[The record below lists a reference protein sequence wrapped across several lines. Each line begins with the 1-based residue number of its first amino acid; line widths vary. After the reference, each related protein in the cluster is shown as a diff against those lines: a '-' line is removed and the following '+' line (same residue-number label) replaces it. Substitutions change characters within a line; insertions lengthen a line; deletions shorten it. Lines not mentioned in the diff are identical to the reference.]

1 MSTFNGI
8 VEEFPLIRIDY
19 FRKNPDRPPPQAC
32 FLSHVHSDHLQGL
45 ESLRSPFVYCS
56 AATRKILLRIEKYPH
71 RMNFAKGILETR
83 KQEYKHLAKLLRP
96 IPLHVPTE
104 IELTPGST
112 IRVTLFNANHCPG
125 AVMFLIEGNG
135 KAILYTG
142 DVRAEPWWVESL
154 IRNPI
159 LIPYTLGDCRLDRI
173 YLDTTFAIKSDIY
186 SAFPSKAEGIKELL
200 HKVKAYPEDTI
211 FYFRNWTFGYEDV
224 WIALSAALN
233 TKIHVDQYQLKLY
246 QSLALPTSCELAV
259 DEAPYLC
266 GFTLG
271 NSRISGCLTD
281 QIDIKSVRIHSCE
294 PGVVC
299 STISSRPS
307 VYITPIVTRTQGGL
321 DVLELGA
328 GGGVGDL
335 TQGHDL
341 QFPDASVVERFVS
354 LCSEYI
360 QDSEKRQMI
369 VDAATKAYESNS
381 KSLSLEPFC
390 VKEEDGMT
398 LKNLVAM
405 LCQGSKSSM
414 LPGQSQP
421 RANHLPNTIRFPY
434 SRHSSYDELC
444 SLVSAFR
451 PKDVYPCTVDAG
463 SWTESVSMENLFS
476 HLCLGSIFAH
486 DAEMRAIVKQDE
498 SRPRKKVRRNSDASS
513 AAASTQ
519 RSNIDASFPQAA
531 SSPKSPQA
539 LEYPVIV
546 LSSDSEG
553 QNSQP
558 GKGQPAEHLDFATA
572 DTDLSFSFPSQIT
585 SNLSLSQPDELST
598 SPGIRIQAI
607 RQALEQKAL
616 NNEID
621 FFLGSSFTDSQAQSQ
636 PQGLFSPQYASS
648 NLQHSSFA
656 IPEENLEHAASDP
669 DTQLQLLSD
678 YEDTGDNYP
687 PSSPLSISPSAF
699 DPQDIIEM
707 ASDDDN
713 KDNEIDPAQATTLP
727 PSCQDRKASMLRR
740 MHSRISAYRAAK
752 HETWSTLYS
761 LISAGNNHT
770 VMDEEL

>member
-1 MSTFNGI
+1 
-8 VEEFPLIRIDY
+8 
-19 FRKNPDRPPPQAC
+19 
-32 FLSHVHSDHLQGL
+32 
-45 ESLRSPFVYCS
+45 
-56 AATRKILLRIEKYPH
+56 
-71 RMNFAKGILETR
+71 
-83 KQEYKHLAKLLRP
+83 
-96 IPLHVPTE
+96 
-104 IELTPGST
+104 
-112 IRVTLFNANHCPG
+112 
-125 AVMFLIEGNG
+125 MFLIEGNG

-246 QSLALPTSCELAV
+246 QSLALRTSCELAV

-360 QDSEKRQMI
+360 QDPEKRQMI

-414 LPGQSQP
+414 FPGQSQP
-421 RANHLPNTIRFPY
+421 RTNHLPNTIRFPY

-444 SLVSAFR
+444 SL
-451 PKDVYPCTVDAG
+451 
-463 SWTESVSMENLFS
+463 
-476 HLCLGSIFAH
+476 
-486 DAEMRAIVKQDE
+486 
-498 SRPRKKVRRNSDASS
+498 
-513 AAASTQ
+513 
-519 RSNIDASFPQAA
+519 
-531 SSPKSPQA
+531 
-539 LEYPVIV
+539 
-546 LSSDSEG
+546 
-553 QNSQP
+553 
-558 GKGQPAEHLDFATA
+558 
-572 DTDLSFSFPSQIT
+572 
-585 SNLSLSQPDELST
+585 
-598 SPGIRIQAI
+598 
-607 RQALEQKAL
+607 
-616 NNEID
+616 
-621 FFLGSSFTDSQAQSQ
+621 
-636 PQGLFSPQYASS
+636 
-648 NLQHSSFA
+648 
-656 IPEENLEHAASDP
+656 
-669 DTQLQLLSD
+669 
-678 YEDTGDNYP
+678 
-687 PSSPLSISPSAF
+687 
-699 DPQDIIEM
+699 
-707 ASDDDN
+707 
-713 KDNEIDPAQATTLP
+713 
-727 PSCQDRKASMLRR
+727 
-740 MHSRISAYRAAK
+740 
-752 HETWSTLYS
+752 
-761 LISAGNNHT
+761 
-770 VMDEEL
+770 